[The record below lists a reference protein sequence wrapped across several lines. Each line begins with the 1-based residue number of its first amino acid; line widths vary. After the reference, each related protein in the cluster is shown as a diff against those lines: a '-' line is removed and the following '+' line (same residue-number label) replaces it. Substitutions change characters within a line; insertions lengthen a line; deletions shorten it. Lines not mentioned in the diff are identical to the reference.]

1 MENIIK
7 LKTDNEKLLFIG
19 YDGHEEYYLDLDE
32 ASDFGGWS
40 FMGLRPATESE
51 LRERQREIEPEDMGV
66 VIPPNVIQYFDYDQF
81 HLDMEE
87 DWYEMFDVQA
97 ERVDE
102 DSDETLYLGF
112 GSGQDIKGYFEEH
125 NINSYEDY
133 VNHFEFVGLDE
144 TEFNDLLKKIN

>member
-7 LKTDNEKLLFIG
+7 LKTNNENLLFIG

-32 ASDFGGWS
+32 APDFGGWS

-51 LRERQREIEPEDMGV
+51 LRERQREIEPEDMGI
-66 VIPPNVIQYFDYDQF
+66 VIPPSIEKYFDYYQF

-133 VNHFEFVGLDE
+133 VDHFEFVGLDE
-144 TEFNDLLKKIN
+144 TEFNDLLKRIN